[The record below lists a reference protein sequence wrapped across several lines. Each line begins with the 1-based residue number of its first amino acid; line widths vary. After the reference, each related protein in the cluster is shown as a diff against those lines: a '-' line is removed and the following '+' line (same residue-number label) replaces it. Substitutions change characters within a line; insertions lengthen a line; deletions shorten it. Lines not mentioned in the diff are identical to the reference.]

1 MNASNQDS
9 ANLLLH
15 NYRLAGSTQSVVVA
29 TIGSKMFERQT
40 EMFERFSGRA
50 RRVLFYARY
59 EVSKLGSSSL
69 ENEHVLLGLIR
80 IGSGTANQIF
90 DRAHLPLGAIRQEL
104 EAPKGPPINPAIEIP
119 FSNETKKLLMDAT
132 EEADRL
138 NDKDIG
144 TEHLLLGLL
153 RAEGTVAATV
163 LASNGLRLDAV
174 RREIVT
180 LRGAS

>member
-1 MNASNQDS
+1 M
-9 ANLLLH
+9 
-15 NYRLAGSTQSVVVA
+15 VVA
-29 TIGSKMFERQT
+29 TIGSKMFEPQT

>member
-1 MNASNQDS
+1 
-9 ANLLLH
+9 
-15 NYRLAGSTQSVVVA
+15 
-29 TIGSKMFERQT
+29 MFEPQT

-104 EAPKGPPINPAIEIP
+104 EAPKGPPINPGMR
-119 FSNETKKLLMDAT
+119 FHSAT
-132 EEADRL
+132 RQ
-138 NDKDIG
+138 K
-144 TEHLLLGLL
+144 
-153 RAEGTVAATV
+153 
-163 LASNGLRLDAV
+163 SF
-174 RREIVT
+174 
-180 LRGAS
+180 